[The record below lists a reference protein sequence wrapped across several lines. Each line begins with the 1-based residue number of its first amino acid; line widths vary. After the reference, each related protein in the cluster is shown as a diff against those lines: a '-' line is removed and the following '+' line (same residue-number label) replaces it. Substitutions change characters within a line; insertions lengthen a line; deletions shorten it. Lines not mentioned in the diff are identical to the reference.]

1 MSQENID
8 RLHQAYE
15 AFSRRDFDEALTF
28 AHPDIEFFPP
38 GNAAPYRGI
47 EKFRTWIEPDAF
59 DRQVIEPLEFIDLG
73 DKVLVKQH
81 VKSRGA
87 GSGIELEGR
96 SWSVWTV
103 NEDGLGAAGSRAP
116 NISCSS
122 PARPAGTRRLGPN
135 TPVEDG

>member
-1 MSQENID
+1 M
-8 RLHQAYE
+8 
-15 AFSRRDFDEALTF
+15 RRSVGRFDEALTF

-47 EKFRTWIEPDAF
+47 ERFRGWMEPDAF
-59 DRQVIEPLEFIDLG
+59 DRQVIEPLEFIDSG

-81 VKSRGA
+81 VKSRGT

-103 NEDGLGAAGSRAP
+103 NEDGLAIRVEGFLERDEAQARAAAGLS
-116 NISCSS
+116 
-122 PARPAGTRRLGPN
+122 
-135 TPVEDG
+135 E